1 MLPQITILDGGMGG
15 ELIRRGSASRTELW
29 SARALLEAPEDV
41 LAVHR
46 DYIAAG
52 ARLIITNTYST
63 IPSYLGKVGLE
74 ARYVELTDLGGR
86 LARQAADAAAASG
99 CVVQVAGSLP
109 PLAESYR
116 ADMVPAD
123 EIAEPIY
130 RELVQALL
138 PHVDLFICETMSSA
152 REAANA
158 VTAASTYGQNKPVYV
173 SWTLDERPG
182 HGLRSGE
189 SLDEAL
195 AALTPFNPAALLF
208 NCTSPEAI
216 VVALEELRV
225 RDTRPLGAYPN
236 LLHIPQGWTLD
247 DTSVQSGRRE
257 MSLDEYVGFAR
268 TFVKAGATLVGGCC
282 GIGPE
287 YIRALARAAL

>member
-1 MLPQITILDGGMGG
+1 MGG

-29 SARALLEAPEDV
+29 SALALLEAPNDV

-63 IPSYLGKVGLE
+63 IPGYLGKAGLE
-74 ARYVELTDLGGR
+74 SRYVELTDLGGH
-86 LARQAADAAAASG
+86 LARQAADEAACG
-99 CVVQVAGSLP
+99 VRVAGSLP
-109 PLAESYR
+109 PLSESYR

-123 EIAEPIY
+123 EEAAPIY

-158 VTAASTYGQNKPVYV
+158 VEAASAHGQNKPVFV

-182 HGLRSGE
+182 YGLRSGE
-189 SLDEAL
+189 AVDVAV
-195 AALTPFNPAALLF
+195 AAVEPYKPAAMLF

-216 VVALEELRV
+216 VVALEQLRERV
-225 RDTRPLGAYPN
+225 DIPLGAYPN

-247 DTSVQSGRRE
+247 DAAIPSGRRE
-257 MSLDEYVGFAR
+257 MSLEEFVDFAR
-268 TFVKAGATLVGGCC
+268 AFVEAGATMVGGCC

-287 YIRALARAAL
+287 YISALARANL